1 MLELFK
7 MAIQK
12 PLYAIIATLCVVTIS
27 QFLELFEVKVAIAEI
42 RVEQVTDKAINEQ
55 VLRMNDTLIRVDEN
69 VNYIKNS
76 QERTAMYIKREIESQ
91 IKGSKE

>member
-12 PLYAIIATLCVVTIS
+12 PLYAIIVTLCIVTIT

-91 IKGSKE
+91 IRDSKE

>member
-12 PLYAIIATLCVVTIS
+12 PLYAIIVTLCIVTIT

-42 RVEQVTDKAINEQ
+42 RIEQLTDKAVNEQ

-91 IKGSKE
+91 IRDSKE